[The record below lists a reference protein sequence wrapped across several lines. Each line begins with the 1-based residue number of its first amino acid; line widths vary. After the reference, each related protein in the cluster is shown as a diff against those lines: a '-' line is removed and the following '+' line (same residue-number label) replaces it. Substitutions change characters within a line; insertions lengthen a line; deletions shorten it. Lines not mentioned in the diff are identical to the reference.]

1 MTKLRRRTMVGA
13 AGGMLIALSAAAPS
27 VWPPLGYLAGPGC
40 LGVGYFYWRLSGIVR
55 GAGLTIV
62 RVAWVALG
70 ILVLVTQ
77 AGVGGFALSIG
88 AAAVAVGVGNLAVAL
103 QPSVYPLPVWIG
115 SLISLVVP
123 LLAVT
128 VSLFYVVGAPTVA
141 DVASNSG
148 IGFTVAVTGIFAAH
162 GIGSAIAAFGTD
174 RIVPAEPTHRS
185 V

>member
-1 MTKLRRRTMVGA
+1 MIGA
-13 AGGMLIALSAAAPS
+13 ASGMLIVLAAAAPT
-27 VWPPLGYLAGPGC
+27 VWSPLGYLAGPGC
-40 LGVGYFYWRLSGIVR
+40 LGVGYFYWHLSRIVR
-55 GAGLTIV
+55 GAGLKIV
-62 RVAWVALG
+62 RVAWVVLGVLLLASQLGVAGLAL
-70 ILVLVTQ
+70 
-77 AGVGGFALSIG
+77 ALG
-88 AAAVAVGVGNLAVAL
+88 AAAIAVGVGNLAVTL

-148 IGFTVAVTGIFAAH
+148 IGFTVAITGLFAAH

-174 RIVPAEPTHRS
+174 RVVPAESTHRS